1 MDDSQD
7 NPEQAT
13 GDQTRRFLFEQADIR
28 GESVRLD
35 TAFRDILAIHQYAP
49 GVSRQLGELLA
60 AAVLLSSTLK
70 FEGKLVLQARSQ
82 GQIPL
87 LMAECSS
94 TGEVRGI
101 ARGAELATASQFEQL
116 LGEGSLA
123 ITIDPREGQRYQGIA
138 PLSGESLAQCL
149 DAYFEQSEQL
159 GTRFW
164 LAADEQRAA
173 GLLLQQLPAQLT
185 TDPQERAQQWEHACA
200 LAATIAPQD
209 LLELSTEQL
218 LYRLYHEDALRL
230 FAPAPVVVP
239 LQLLPGAHPASPVRH
254 RPGRN
259 REPVAGT
266 GQHHHGLRILQP
278 AVSLRAGRPA
288 AHHRTG
294 PPANSALSVTFADI
308 PGRYSHFNSQKLS
321 DSDIIDAPKK
331 AQPLIPL
338 ARTLPARAPVM
349 QSQDI
354 P

>member
-1 MDDSQD
+1 MDDTQD

-28 GESVRLD
+28 GESVQLD

-164 LAADEQRAA
+164 LAADGRRAT

-185 TDPQERAQQWEHACA
+185 TDPQERARQWEHACA
-200 LAATIAPQD
+200 LAATIAPRD

-230 FAPAPVVVP
+230 FAPAPVIFRCSCSRERT
-239 LQLLPGAHPASPVRH
+239 LQALSAIGPAEIESLLQELGSISMDCEFCNQQYRFE
-254 RPGRN
+254 
-259 REPVAGT
+259 REDL
-266 GQHHHGLRILQP
+266 QHALESGLQP
-278 AVSLRAGRPA
+278 IL
-288 AHHRTG
+288 H
-294 PPANSALSVTFADI
+294 
-308 PGRYSHFNSQKLS
+308 
-321 DSDIIDAPKK
+321 
-331 AQPLIPL
+331 
-338 ARTLPARAPVM
+338 
-349 QSQDI
+349 
-354 P
+354 